1 MSFYFAG
8 DICICVQPCLNSS
21 EFACERNTDL
31 ILMQKQA
38 FISLG
43 TEVIFVS
50 EEPAPQASHL
60 EISSALMWADVK
72 CPAARN
78 TFFIFIV

>member
-8 DICICVQPCLNSS
+8 DICICIQPCLNSS

-31 ILMQKQA
+31 ILMQKKA

-43 TEVIFVS
+43 IEVVFLS
-50 EEPAPQASHL
+50 EEPAPQVSHL
-60 EISSALMWADVK
+60 EISSALM
-72 CPAARN
+72 
-78 TFFIFIV
+78 